1 MSSYLL
7 TFLSGLLIIFSF
19 PNFIIPRFS
28 PCHLFFAWMCLV
40 PLFFALEKRPN
51 SSFKLGFLA
60 GLIASLGKFYWLA
73 VFTPQYPIVI
83 LGLVLLAAYLALYLA
98 FFTWL
103 SHFFASRLKWPLIL
117 IAPPLWVALEFLQ
130 AYLFTGFP
138 WLLLGYSQYLNLP
151 LLQLCSWT
159 GVYGVSFLVVLFN
172 LGIFSFIKKKNFV
185 LASLAL
191 GLVGLAHLG
200 GIFGLSSPV
209 PSSKEVRVGLIQP
222 NIGEEKSDFR
232 RLPEIFHLHLS
243 LSKEIA
249 KKEVD
254 LIIWPETGFPSAL
267 AYYSSYLT
275 SLIRLAEQYG
285 CELVVGAT
293 HEENGKYYNSAFLIS
308 ERGIKDRYDKVHLV
322 PYGEYI
328 LGERFLPWLKKI
340 LQIGT
345 YTPGKKGKVIRNRSF
360 PLAVLICFES
370 IFPELSRASVK
381 EGGRILVNI
390 TNDAWFKKTA
400 APYQHALMS
409 IVRAVENRT
418 PLIRAANTGV
428 SLAVSASGKLLT
440 KTEIFRKTV
449 RKVKIKVRN
458 TPSKS
463 FYTQW
468 GDVFVF
474 VCLFYLGVL
483 VFLKFLKK
491 T

>member
-1 MSSYLL
+1 
-7 TFLSGLLIIFSF
+7 
-19 PNFIIPRFS
+19 
-28 PCHLFFAWMCLV
+28 
-40 PLFFALEKRPN
+40 
-51 SSFKLGFLA
+51 
-60 GLIASLGKFYWLA
+60 
-73 VFTPQYPIVI
+73 
-83 LGLVLLAAYLALYLA
+83 
-98 FFTWL
+98 
-103 SHFFASRLKWPLIL
+103 
-117 IAPPLWVALEFLQ
+117 
-130 AYLFTGFP
+130 
-138 WLLLGYSQYLNLP
+138 
-151 LLQLCSWT
+151 
-159 GVYGVSFLVVLFN
+159 
-172 LGIFSFIKKKNFV
+172 
-185 LASLAL
+185 
-191 GLVGLAHLG
+191 
-200 GIFGLSSPV
+200 
-209 PSSKEVRVGLIQP
+209 
-222 NIGEEKSDFR
+222 
-232 RLPEIFHLHLS
+232 
-243 LSKEIA
+243 
-249 KKEVD
+249 
-254 LIIWPETGFPSAL
+254 
-267 AYYSSYLT
+267 
-275 SLIRLAEQYG
+275 
-285 CELVVGAT
+285 
-293 HEENGKYYNSAFLIS
+293 
-308 ERGIKDRYDKVHLV
+308 V